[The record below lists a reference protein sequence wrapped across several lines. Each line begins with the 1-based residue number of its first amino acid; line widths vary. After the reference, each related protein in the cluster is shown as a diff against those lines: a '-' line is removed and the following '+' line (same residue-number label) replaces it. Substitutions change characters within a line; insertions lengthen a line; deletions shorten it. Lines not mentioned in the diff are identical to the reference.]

1 MARMRKSARLWRD
14 PGAQA
19 LADSALVF
27 SGPLS
32 VFSVEPNRLF
42 ERDAP
47 LEIEIGAGKGDFIVE
62 HAAAIPGH
70 NFLAVD
76 LAPSVLRLLALRAA
90 GSRLANL
97 KVLRADARTMV
108 NLLLPDNSVS
118 AYHIY
123 FPDPW
128 PKDRHAK
135 HRLFSP
141 FFVANIART
150 LALDGIVYFA
160 SDVRDYAE
168 RIRAM
173 LEAGGF
179 RAFSQEAPGERR
191 SNFGRKYAAAGRA
204 VFAGSFMAPAI
215 ERTPMRQGPESD
227 ETPLLKALLH

>member
-19 LADSALVF
+19 LAESALVF

-32 VFSVEPNRLF
+32 VFSVEPQSLF
-42 ERDAP
+42 ERKAP

-62 HAAAIPGH
+62 RAAAVPEH
-70 NFLAVD
+70 NFLAVE
-76 LAPSVLRLLALRAA
+76 LAASVLRILGLRVAR
-90 GSRLANL
+90 SRLANL
-97 KVLRADARTMV
+97 KVVRADARTLV

-141 FFVANIART
+141 FFVANAART
-150 LALDGIVYFA
+150 LTPDGIIYFA

-168 RIRAM
+168 RILAM

-179 RAFSQEAPGERR
+179 RAFSQEAPGEHR

-204 VFAGSFMAPAI
+204 VFAGGFMAPAI
-215 ERTPMRQGPESD
+215 ERTPMRQVSESD
-227 ETPLLKALLH
+227 ENLLLKASLH